1 MRGLCRTFDYTYV
14 LKLTNP
20 EWIMLR
26 IFKRYIV
33 FAVIFAVVYL
43 GMPVFFQGENYK
55 YDAIE
60 YQFVFPATAL
70 LSGLIYSWRHGMD
83 FTFPL
88 IAPIIYMG
96 SAILYSHYYHW
107 MIYVFI
113 YLIVGMLGCFI
124 GDMVYKNALE
134 QKRREQADQRRVQTR
149 AADDDYRIKISNIT
163 VETEDKSGNT
173 SAED

>member
-1 MRGLCRTFDYTYV
+1 M
-14 LKLTNP
+14 LKLA
-20 EWIMLR
+20 
-26 IFKRYIV
+26 KRYLVFAIV
-33 FAVIFAVVYL
+33 FAMIYMI
-43 GMPVFFQGENYK
+43 MPIFFQGENYK

-60 YQFVFPATAL
+60 YQFVFPATSL
-70 LSGLIYSWRHGMD
+70 LGGLIYSWRHGMD

-124 GDMVYKNALE
+124 GDMVYKNNLE
-134 QKRREQADQRRVQTR
+134 AKRKEQRKAINKNNCED
-149 AADDDYRIKISNIT
+149 AYKIKITNIT
-163 VETEDKSGNT
+163 VEVENNSPANNNQKNNK
-173 SAED
+173 